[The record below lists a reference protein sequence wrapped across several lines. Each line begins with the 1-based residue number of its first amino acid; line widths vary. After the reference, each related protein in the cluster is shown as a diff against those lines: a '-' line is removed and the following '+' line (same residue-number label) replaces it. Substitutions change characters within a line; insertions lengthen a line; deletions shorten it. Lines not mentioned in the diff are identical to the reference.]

1 MRRVLEAI
9 TGICV
14 LVGVATALGI
24 ASNALRSDGLPI
36 IRKPLSETRAMVRKE
51 QLMASV
57 PIRVP
62 QPKRAT
68 HKVNKS
74 PAAPA
79 DQMAVTPKTT
89 EQTTG
94 QLSLKKPQPLVVR
107 DVAPAPQTV
116 QSAEESNPKANKPAP
131 APKKIQAL
139 FTNLKDAKACFDSK
153 SAIFMDARLA
163 EDYEA
168 EHITGALW
176 LCYES
181 VEEDYD
187 KVLGQIPKDRLLI
200 TYCSDQQCA
209 SAIKLADA
217 MVARGHTLVVIMLE
231 GLPGWKDAGYPTTTG
246 KEAGG

>member
-1 MRRVLEAI
+1 MQQVLKVV
-9 TGICV
+9 TGACV

-24 ASNALRSDGLPI
+24 ASNALRQDGLPL
-36 IRKPLSETRAMVRKE
+36 IRKPLRETRAIVGKD
-51 QLMASV
+51 QLMADAPV
-57 PIRVP
+57 RARNPKPRVT
-62 QPKRAT
+62 RT
-68 HKVNKS
+68 GKS
-74 PAAPA
+74 PVAQSIP
-79 DQMAVTPKTT
+79 
-89 EQTTG
+89 
-94 QLSLKKPQPLVVR
+94 VV
-107 DVAPAPQTV
+107 VAPKFSAQTAR
-116 QSAEESNPKANKPAP
+116 QSELSKPRVSVARTAASVSQTAQNPEKRESGAKQSEPVA
-131 APKKIQAL
+131 KKIQAL
-139 FTNLKDAKACFDSK
+139 FTNLKDAKACFDNK
-153 SAIFMDARLA
+153 NAIFLDARLT

-168 EHITGALW
+168 EHITGAVW

-217 MVARGHTLVVIMLE
+217 LVARGHTRVVIMLE